1 MKSNEKFWAVLSSL
15 EIDKIPEGKEEK
27 MKSDEKLV
35 IQIEKSETLGDYIQK
50 CRQQYGWTQEE
61 LGWRTGITR
70 EHVGRIERGKCVPS
84 VQTLYDLEKAL
95 NLPECSL
102 VKRVNGQAEADVSQ
116 ESEEKEQVG
125 RACRELELALAA
137 NLTKSNLRKASD
149 AISTIAKMLN
159 DTEMFSNKK

>member
-1 MKSNEKFWAVLSSL
+1 
-15 EIDKIPEGKEEK
+15 

-35 IQIEKSETLGDYIQK
+35 IQIEKNETLGDFIQK

-70 EHVGRIERGKCVPS
+70 EHMGRIERGKCVPS

-95 NLPECSL
+95 NLPVCSL

-116 ESEEKEQVG
+116 DSEEKEQVG
-125 RACRELELALAA
+125 RACRKLELALAA

>member
-15 EIDKIPEGKEEK
+15 EIDNIPEGKKEK
-27 MKSDEKLV
+27 MKSDQKLV
-35 IQIEKSETLGDYIQK
+35 IQIEKNETLGDFIQK

-159 DTEMFSNKK
+159 DTEMFLNKK

>member
-1 MKSNEKFWAVLSSL
+1 
-15 EIDKIPEGKEEK
+15 
-27 MKSDEKLV
+27 MKSDKKLV
-35 IQIEKSETLGDYIQK
+35 IQTEKNETLGDFIQK

-70 EHVGRIERGKCVPS
+70 EHVGRIERGKCIPS

-102 VKRVNGQAEADVSQ
+102 VRRVKGQAEEDISQ
-116 ESEEKEQVG
+116 GSEEKEQVR

-159 DTEMFSNKK
+159 DTEMSSNKK

>member
-1 MKSNEKFWAVLSSL
+1 MKSE
-15 EIDKIPEGKEEK
+15 
-27 MKSDEKLV
+27 EKLV
-35 IQIEKSETLGDYIQK
+35 IQIEKNETLGDFIRK

-159 DTEMFSNKK
+159 DTEMFLNKK

>member
-1 MKSNEKFWAVLSSL
+1 
-15 EIDKIPEGKEEK
+15 

-35 IQIEKSETLGDYIQK
+35 IQIEKNETLGDFIQK

-116 ESEEKEQVG
+116 ESEEKQQVG

-159 DTEMFSNKK
+159 DTEMFLNKK

>member
-1 MKSNEKFWAVLSSL
+1 M
-15 EIDKIPEGKEEK
+15 IT
-27 MKSDEKLV
+27 DEKLV
-35 IQIEKSETLGDYIQK
+35 VRTKKNDTLGNFIQE

-70 EHVGRIERGKCVPS
+70 EHVGRIERGKCIPS

-102 VKRVNGQAEADVSQ
+102 VRRVKGQAEEDISQ
-116 ESEEKEQVG
+116 GSEEKEQVG

-159 DTEMFSNKK
+159 DTEMSSNKK

>member
-1 MKSNEKFWAVLSSL
+1 
-15 EIDKIPEGKEEK
+15 

-35 IQIEKSETLGDYIQK
+35 VRTKKNDTLGDFIQK
-50 CRQQYGWTQEE
+50 CRQRYGWTQEE

-70 EHVGRIERGKCVPS
+70 EHVGRIERGKCIPS

-102 VKRVNGQAEADVSQ
+102 VKRVNGQAEVDVLQ
-116 ESEEKEQVG
+116 RAEEKEQVG
-125 RACRELELALAA
+125 RACRELEHALAA

-159 DTEMFSNKK
+159 DTEPVSDEK

>member
-1 MKSNEKFWAVLSSL
+1 MSSL
-15 EIDKIPEGKEEK
+15 EIDKIPEGKKEK

-35 IQIEKSETLGDYIQK
+35 IQIEKNETLGDFIQK

-116 ESEEKEQVG
+116 DSEEKEQVG

-149 AISTIAKMLN
+149 AIRTIAKMLN

>member
-1 MKSNEKFWAVLSSL
+1 
-15 EIDKIPEGKEEK
+15 
-27 MKSDEKLV
+27 MKSDKKLV
-35 IQIEKSETLGDYIQK
+35 IQTEKNETLGDFIQK

-70 EHVGRIERGKCVPS
+70 EHVGRIERSKCVPS

-102 VKRVNGQAEADVSQ
+102 VRRVKGQAEEDISQ
-116 ESEEKEQVG
+116 GSEEKEQVG
-125 RACRELELALAA
+125 RACRELEYALAA

>member
-1 MKSNEKFWAVLSSL
+1 MKA
-15 EIDKIPEGKEEK
+15 
-27 MKSDEKLV
+27 DEKLV
-35 IQIEKSETLGDYIQK
+35 IQIEKNETLGDFIQK

-137 NLTKSNLRKASD
+137 NLTKSNLRKASN

>member
-1 MKSNEKFWAVLSSL
+1 
-15 EIDKIPEGKEEK
+15 

-35 IQIEKSETLGDYIQK
+35 IQIEKKETLGDFIQK

-137 NLTKSNLRKASD
+137 NLTKSNLRKASN

>member
-1 MKSNEKFWAVLSSL
+1 
-15 EIDKIPEGKEEK
+15 
-27 MKSDEKLV
+27 MKSDKKLV
-35 IQIEKSETLGDYIQK
+35 IQIEKNETLGDFIQK

-102 VKRVNGQAEADVSQ
+102 VRRVKGQAEEDISQ
-116 ESEEKEQVG
+116 GSEEKEQVG
-125 RACRELELALAA
+125 RACRELEYALAA

-159 DTEMFSNKK
+159 DTEMFPNKK

>member
-1 MKSNEKFWAVLSSL
+1 MINNERFWTVLSSL
-15 EIDKIPEGKEEK
+15 EIDKIPEGKKEK

-35 IQIEKSETLGDYIQK
+35 IQIEKNETLGDFIQK

-116 ESEEKEQVG
+116 DSEEKEQVG

-149 AISTIAKMLN
+149 AIRTIAKMLN

>member
-1 MKSNEKFWAVLSSL
+1 MPVFRWHPNPTLDEN
-15 EIDKIPEGKEEK
+15 G
-27 MKSDEKLV
+27 SD
-35 IQIEKSETLGDYIQK
+35 
-50 CRQQYGWTQEE
+50 C
-61 LGWRTGITR
+61 TR

-116 ESEEKEQVG
+116 GSEEKEQVG

-159 DTEMFSNKK
+159 DTEMFLNKK

>member
-1 MKSNEKFWAVLSSL
+1 
-15 EIDKIPEGKEEK
+15 

-35 IQIEKSETLGDYIQK
+35 IQIEKNETLGDFIQK

-70 EHVGRIERGKCVPS
+70 ENVGRIERGKCVPS

-137 NLTKSNLRKASD
+137 NLTKSNLRKASN

>member
-1 MKSNEKFWAVLSSL
+1 MN
-15 EIDKIPEGKEEK
+15 
-27 MKSDEKLV
+27 SDEKSV
-35 IQIEKSETLGDYIQK
+35 EQIRKKDTLGNFIQK

-70 EHVGRIERGKCVPS
+70 EHVGRIERDKCVPS

-102 VKRVNGQAEADVSQ
+102 VKRVKAKSEISVS
-116 ESEEKEQVG
+116 ENSEEKEQVE
-125 RACRELELALAA
+125 RACRELERALAE
-137 NLTKSNLRKASD
+137 NLTKSNMQKASD

-159 DTEMFSNKK
+159 DKETHSDNL

>member
-1 MKSNEKFWAVLSSL
+1 
-15 EIDKIPEGKEEK
+15 
-27 MKSDEKLV
+27 MKSDKKLV
-35 IQIEKSETLGDYIQK
+35 IQTEKNETLGDFIQK

-61 LGWRTGITR
+61 LGRRTGITR
-70 EHVGRIERGKCVPS
+70 EYVGRIERGKCIPS

-102 VKRVNGQAEADVSQ
+102 VRRVKGQAEEDISQ
-116 ESEEKEQVG
+116 GSEEKEQVG

-159 DTEMFSNKK
+159 DTEASSNKN

>member
-1 MKSNEKFWAVLSSL
+1 
-15 EIDKIPEGKEEK
+15 

-35 IQIEKSETLGDYIQK
+35 VRTKKDDTLGSFIQE

-70 EHVGRIERGKCVPS
+70 EHVGRIERGKCIPS

-102 VKRVNGQAEADVSQ
+102 VRRVKGQAEEDISQ
-116 ESEEKEQVG
+116 GSEEKEQVG

-137 NLTKSNLRKASD
+137 NLSKSNLRKASD

>member
-1 MKSNEKFWAVLSSL
+1 
-15 EIDKIPEGKEEK
+15 
-27 MKSDEKLV
+27 MKSDKKMV
-35 IQIEKSETLGDYIQK
+35 IQIEKNETLGDFIQK

-159 DTEMFSNKK
+159 DTEMFLNKK

>member
-1 MKSNEKFWAVLSSL
+1 
-15 EIDKIPEGKEEK
+15 
-27 MKSDEKLV
+27 MKSDKKLV
-35 IQIEKSETLGDYIQK
+35 IQTEKNETLGDFIQK

-70 EHVGRIERGKCVPS
+70 EHVGRIERGKCIPS

-102 VKRVNGQAEADVSQ
+102 VRRVKGQAEEDVSRG
-116 ESEEKEQVG
+116 SEEKEQVG
-125 RACRELELALAA
+125 RACRELEHALAA

-159 DTEMFSNKK
+159 DAEPASDEK

>member
-1 MKSNEKFWAVLSSL
+1 
-15 EIDKIPEGKEEK
+15 
-27 MKSDEKLV
+27 MKSDKKLV
-35 IQIEKSETLGDYIQK
+35 IQTEKNEALGDFIQK

-70 EHVGRIERGKCVPS
+70 EHVGRIERGKCIPS

-102 VKRVNGQAEADVSQ
+102 VRRVKGQAEEDISQ
-116 ESEEKEQVG
+116 GSEEKEQVG

-159 DTEMFSNKK
+159 DTEMSSNKK

>member
-1 MKSNEKFWAVLSSL
+1 
-15 EIDKIPEGKEEK
+15 
-27 MKSDEKLV
+27 MKSDKKLV
-35 IQIEKSETLGDYIQK
+35 IQTEKNEALGDFIQK

-70 EHVGRIERGKCVPS
+70 EHVGRIERGKCIPS

-102 VKRVNGQAEADVSQ
+102 VRRVKGQAEEDISQ
-116 ESEEKEQVG
+116 GSEEMEQVG

-159 DTEMFSNKK
+159 DTEMSSNKK

>member
-1 MKSNEKFWAVLSSL
+1 MN
-15 EIDKIPEGKEEK
+15 
-27 MKSDEKLV
+27 SDEKSV
-35 IQIEKSETLGDYIQK
+35 EQIRKKDTLGNFIQK

-70 EHVGRIERGKCVPS
+70 EHVGRIERDKCVPS

-102 VKRVNGQAEADVSQ
+102 VKRVKAKSEISVS
-116 ESEEKEQVG
+116 ENSEEKEQVG
-125 RACRELELALAA
+125 RACRELERALAE
-137 NLTKSNLRKASD
+137 NLTKSNMQKASD

-159 DTEMFSNKK
+159 DKETHLDNL

>member
-1 MKSNEKFWAVLSSL
+1 
-15 EIDKIPEGKEEK
+15 
-27 MKSDEKLV
+27 MKSDKKLV
-35 IQIEKSETLGDYIQK
+35 IQTEKNETLGDFIQK

-70 EHVGRIERGKCVPS
+70 EHVGRIERGKCIPS

-102 VKRVNGQAEADVSQ
+102 VRRVKGQAEEDISQ
-116 ESEEKEQVG
+116 GSEEKEQVG

-159 DTEMFSNKK
+159 DTEMSSKKNNL

>member
-1 MKSNEKFWAVLSSL
+1 
-15 EIDKIPEGKEEK
+15 
-27 MKSDEKLV
+27 MKSDKKLV
-35 IQIEKSETLGDYIQK
+35 IQIEKNETLGDFIQK
-50 CRQQYGWTQEE
+50 CRQKYGWTQEE

-102 VKRVNGQAEADVSQ
+102 VKRVNGQAETDVSQ

-159 DTEMFSNKK
+159 DTEMFLNKK

>member
-1 MKSNEKFWAVLSSL
+1 
-15 EIDKIPEGKEEK
+15 
-27 MKSDEKLV
+27 MKSDKKMV
-35 IQIEKSETLGDYIQK
+35 IQIEKNETLGDFIQK
-50 CRQQYGWTQEE
+50 CRQKYGWTQEE

-102 VKRVNGQAEADVSQ
+102 VKRVNGQAETDVSQ

-159 DTEMFSNKK
+159 DTEMFLNKK

>member
-1 MKSNEKFWAVLSSL
+1 
-15 EIDKIPEGKEEK
+15 

-35 IQIEKSETLGDYIQK
+35 IQIEKNETLGDFIQK

-70 EHVGRIERGKCVPS
+70 EHVGRIERDKCVPS

-102 VKRVNGQAEADVSQ
+102 VKRVNGRAEANVSQ
-116 ESEEKEQVG
+116 DSEEKEQVG

>member
-1 MKSNEKFWAVLSSL
+1 
-15 EIDKIPEGKEEK
+15 
-27 MKSDEKLV
+27 MKSDKKLV
-35 IQIEKSETLGDYIQK
+35 IQTEKNETLGDFIQK

-61 LGWRTGITR
+61 LGRRTGITR
-70 EHVGRIERGKCVPS
+70 EYVGRIERGKCIPS

-102 VKRVNGQAEADVSQ
+102 VRRVKGQAEEDISQ
-116 ESEEKEQVG
+116 GSEEKEQVR

-159 DTEMFSNKK
+159 DTEMSSNKK

>member
-1 MKSNEKFWAVLSSL
+1 
-15 EIDKIPEGKEEK
+15 
-27 MKSDEKLV
+27 MKSDKKLV
-35 IQIEKSETLGDYIQK
+35 IQIEKNETLGDFIQK

-70 EHVGRIERGKCVPS
+70 EHVGRIERGKCIPS

-102 VKRVNGQAEADVSQ
+102 VRRVKGQAEEDISQ
-116 ESEEKEQVG
+116 GSEEKEQVG

>member
-1 MKSNEKFWAVLSSL
+1 
-15 EIDKIPEGKEEK
+15 
-27 MKSDEKLV
+27 MKSDKKLV
-35 IQIEKSETLGDYIQK
+35 IQTKKNETLGDFIQK

-102 VKRVNGQAEADVSQ
+102 VRRVKGQAETDVSHG
-116 ESEEKEQVG
+116 SEEKEQVG

-137 NLTKSNLRKASD
+137 NLTKSDLRKASD

-159 DTEMFSNKK
+159 DTEMPSNKK

>member
-1 MKSNEKFWAVLSSL
+1 
-15 EIDKIPEGKEEK
+15 
-27 MKSDEKLV
+27 MKSDKKLV
-35 IQIEKSETLGDYIQK
+35 IQTEKNETLGDFIQK

-70 EHVGRIERGKCVPS
+70 EHVGRIERGKCIPS

-102 VKRVNGQAEADVSQ
+102 VRRVKGQAEEDISQ
-116 ESEEKEQVG
+116 GLEEKEQVG

-159 DTEMFSNKK
+159 DTEMSSNKK

>member
-1 MKSNEKFWAVLSSL
+1 M
-15 EIDKIPEGKEEK
+15 IT
-27 MKSDEKLV
+27 DEKLV
-35 IQIEKSETLGDYIQK
+35 IQTEKNETLGDFIQK

-70 EHVGRIERGKCVPS
+70 EHVGRIERGKCIPS

-102 VKRVNGQAEADVSQ
+102 VRRVKGQAEADVSQ
-116 ESEEKEQVG
+116 GSEEKEQVG